1 MIPMFVD
8 FLIYKSGV
16 YTVNEGTKRFN
27 SGHAIKIVGWG
38 TTDEK
43 QNYWIIENSWGESWG
58 INGFAYIATG

>member
-1 MIPMFVD
+1 MIPMYAD

-16 YTVNEGTKRFN
+16 YKVDEGTKRFN

-38 TTDEK
+38 ISEDKT
-43 QNYWIIENSWGESWG
+43 NYWIIENSWGESWG